1 MIGSMAE
8 QYNDSVITAYNDGH
22 YIANHA
28 YSTNSDIT
36 YESADSVINEFNKTE
51 EILGKCIGNTQYKS
65 NLFRFPGG
73 FKGSAGYSYRL
84 EGLEIVLVKK
94 GERAPGTT
102 NNHFIQKY
110 VTYSTHIQN
119 IGWQE
124 KTYDGRMSGTSGK
137 SLRLEGIQ
145 IGLDNQRYS
154 GDIEYRTHIQ
164 NIGWEKSYKRN
175 NQMSGTSGRSLRLEA
190 IQIRLTGEMAKKY
203 DVYYSV
209 HCQNFGWMGWAKNGE
224 SAGSAGYSYRL
235 EGIKIVLV
243 EKGHSAPGS
252 TVNRFISK

>member
-1 MIGSMAE
+1 MFSWYCNSRRINDVYIPNSITKIGE
-8 QYNDSVITAYNDGH
+8 QAFLNVECN
-22 YIANHA
+22 
-28 YSTNSDIT
+28 ST
-36 YESADSVINEFNKTE
+36 
-51 EILGKCIGNTQYKS
+51 
-65 NLFRFPGG
+65 
-73 FKGSAGYSYRL
+73 
-84 EGLEIVLVKK
+84 
-94 GERAPGTT
+94 GTT

-224 SAGSAGYSYRL
+224 SAGSSGYSYRL

-252 TVNRFISK
+252 TANRFISK